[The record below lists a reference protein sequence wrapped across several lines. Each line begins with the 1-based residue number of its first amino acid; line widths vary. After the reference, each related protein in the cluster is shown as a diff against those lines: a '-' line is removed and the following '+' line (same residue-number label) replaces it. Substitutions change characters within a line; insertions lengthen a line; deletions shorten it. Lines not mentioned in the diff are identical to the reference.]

1 MIRKTIFC
9 ICLIML
15 LARCGYGENILGE
28 QNGNDWQGLGE
39 SEVDGAT
46 LEKTTFIAG
55 FMCAI
60 NYVVGRNM
68 YEVNRYLIKL
78 KTEKGEKVSEYLQGS
93 ASHEKIRN
101 SQLKRYSIYNIT
113 VGQIVEGIDILY
125 KDFKNKGIRI
135 SDAIYVVKRQIEG
148 TSPEDIEKILIYLR
162 SNYENYESL
171 VTRDKNGGVINSIEF
186 P

>member
-9 ICLIML
+9 VCLIML
-15 LARCGYGENILGE
+15 LARCGYGEIILGE
-28 QNGNDWQGLGE
+28 ENGNDWQEMGE

-46 LEKTTFIAG
+46 LEKTTFISG

-60 NYVVGRNM
+60 NYVVERNM
-68 YEVNRYLIKL
+68 DDLWQGLNKIA
-78 KTEKGEKVSEYLQGS
+78 TEKGEKVSEYLQGS
-93 ASHEKIRN
+93 ASHERIRN

-113 VGQIVEGIDILY
+113 VGQTVDGIDILY
-125 KDFKNKGIRI
+125 KDFKNKGIKI

-162 SNYENYESL
+162 SNYENYEPL
-171 VTRDKNGGVINSIEF
+171 ITRDKTGKIIGGIQF

>member
-9 ICLIML
+9 VCLIML
-15 LARCGYGENILGE
+15 LARCGYGAERKDL
-28 QNGNDWQGLGE
+28 NGNDWQEWNRMTKATYILGFTN
-39 SEVDGAT
+39 G
-46 LEKTTFIAG
+46 
-55 FMCAI
+55 
-60 NYVVGRNM
+60 
-68 YEVNRYLIKL
+68 
-78 KTEKGEKVSEYLQGS
+78 
-93 ASHEKIRN
+93 
-101 SQLKRYSIYNIT
+101 SIYLVSHNLVDIILLEANKKRQFSIEETNKITKSIKQRYYSSYNIS

-162 SNYENYESL
+162 SNYKNVESL
-171 VTRDKNGGVINSIEF
+171 ITRDKNGEMINFVEF